1 MATITDGSKTDHIV
15 QTINIIIGTYI
26 TGITCIGLTTT
37 ISGVH
42 FMLYLI
48 VLRNTVKVQRMQL
61 DYRSKKNHITIAKEV
76 FFRLFSQHDAHYIL
90 LA

>member
-1 MATITDGSKTDHIV
+1 
-15 QTINIIIGTYI
+15 
-26 TGITCIGLTTT
+26 
-37 ISGVH
+37 
-42 FMLYLI
+42 MLYLI

-76 FFRLFSQHDAHYIL
+76 FFRLFSQHDTHYIL